1 MYLKDCQ
8 DLTIYICPAFEM
20 LLLFLLE
27 FVGEKK
33 TIKVQSLMKLFEIT
47 FHLAEY

>member
-8 DLTIYICPAFEM
+8 DLTIYICPGFEK
-20 LLLFLLE
+20 LLLF
-27 FVGEKK
+27 FVGICGREK

-47 FHLAEY
+47 FHLAE